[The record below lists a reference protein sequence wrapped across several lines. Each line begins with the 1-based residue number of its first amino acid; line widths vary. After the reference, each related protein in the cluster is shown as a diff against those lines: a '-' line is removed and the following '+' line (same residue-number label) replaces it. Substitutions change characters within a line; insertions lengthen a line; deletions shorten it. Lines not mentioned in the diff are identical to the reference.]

1 MYAVSKAMPLD
12 ATAEESKQQILDL
25 VRDFTLETTPGSAAK
40 IPDYRQHL
48 RPGCRVAVTFLPGSD
63 FADTVATAK
72 RLQDE
77 GFQPMPHFAA
87 RSIPSREALEDY
99 LKALADVTELRPVV
113 ALAGAVHRPTGPFES
128 SMAIPQQIGRPSCR
142 ERVGHTCRY
151 RVSRYH

>member
-40 IPDYRQHL
+40 IPDYRAHL

-77 GFQPMPHFAA
+77 GFQPMPPFAA
-87 RSIPSREALEDY
+87 RSIPSRSEEH
-99 LKALADVTELRPVV
+99 TSELQSP
-113 ALAGAVHRPTGPFES
+113 
-128 SMAIPQQIGRPSCR
+128 
-142 ERVGHTCRY
+142 
-151 RVSRYH
+151 